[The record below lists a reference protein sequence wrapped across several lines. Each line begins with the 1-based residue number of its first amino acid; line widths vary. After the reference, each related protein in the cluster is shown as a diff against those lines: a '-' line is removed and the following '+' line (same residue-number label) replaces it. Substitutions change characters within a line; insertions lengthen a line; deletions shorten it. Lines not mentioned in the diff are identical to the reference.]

1 MNEQLKNFYNQTQ
14 RTTETSLS
22 EQSKERV
29 KTKIFANLGAQIIEP
44 ESDSWT
50 EKFKGMFFRT
60 YVIIP
65 LVCLLFV
72 VGSTSVSAGAIPGD
86 KLYGVKR
93 SVEEMQVLVAPTEEA
108 KLQLQ
113 IHFAERRIKEDEK
126 LNEDIKPNTQ
136 PQSITETPEVKVEQK
151 IEEPQRKIKSEAN
164 EAFNFVKEAEKKYR
178 TKGKEQ
184 KAKDLEERFKKYQER
199 YERTLNG
206 QVNGAKIENNKDDS
220 ERERNVEQREEDQE
234 PEQRDR

>member
-14 RTTETSLS
+14 RTAETSLS

-29 KTKIFANLGAQIIEP
+29 KAKIFANLGAQIIEP
-44 ESDSWT
+44 ESDSWAA
-50 EKFKGMFFRT
+50 KLRSIVFRT
-60 YVIIP
+60 YVVIP
-65 LVCLLFV
+65 LICLLFV

-93 SVEEMQVLVAPTEEA
+93 SVEKMQVLVAPTEEA

-126 LNEDIKPNTQ
+126 LNKDIKANTQ
-136 PQSITETPEVKVEQK
+136 PQTTTKTPEVKVEQET
-151 IEEPQRKIKSEAN
+151 EEPQRKIKSEAN

-199 YERTLNG
+199 YERTING
-206 QVNGAKIENNKDDS
+206 QVNGAKIEIEKNDS
-220 ERERNVEQREEDQE
+220 DRERNVEQREEDPEQ
-234 PEQRDR
+234 EQRDR

>member
-1 MNEQLKNFYNQTQ
+1 MNEQLKNFYNETQ
-14 RTTETSLS
+14 RSTDATLS

-29 KTKIFANLGAQIIEP
+29 KTKIFANLGAQIVEP
-44 ESDSWT
+44 VSDSWAV
-50 EKFKGMFFRT
+50 KFRSRVFRT

-93 SVEEMQVLVAPTEEA
+93 SVEKMQVLIAPTEDV

-113 IHFAERRIKEDEK
+113 INFAERRIKEEEK
-126 LNEDIKPNTQ
+126 LNEKSKPNIQ
-136 PQSITETPEVKVEQK
+136 PQSITETPEVKVEQE
-151 IEEPQRKIKSEAN
+151 IEDPQRKIKSEAN
-164 EAFNFVKEAEKKYR
+164 EAFHFVKEAQNKYR

-199 YERTLNG
+199 YEKTING
-206 QVNGAKIENNKDDS
+206 KVNGAKIEIKKDDS
-220 ERERNVEQREEDQE
+220 GRERNTEQRQEDQE
-234 PEQRDR
+234 PEQRD